1 MQSNFVVTSHK
12 NDVSGRAVVPTRSS
26 RKKGVQATVLPFG
39 ADIEVRKMNL
49 SEIEDSP
56 IYFFDNDPATSHFFH
71 MLSLLFPEG
80 ELFFI
85 ESVRNF
91 RDRVTDPVLK
101 KQVKAFI
108 GQEVLHTK
116 AHVDYNRRLRGAGVD
131 IERLDQWLGVAF
143 GLVKKYVPEK
153 DQLALTCM
161 AEHFT
166 ATLAEEVLRNEEIQ
180 KNIHP
185 SQRSMWLWHAIEET
199 EHKAVAFD
207 VFRAIGGGD
216 VRRLAVVPV
225 AAAAFA
231 PVGLGVMIYVMGSD
245 GQLLNF
251 KSWRRLGRNL
261 FNRRTG
267 LLRRT
272 AARLLEYGRPGFHPW
287 QHDSYDLVSA
297 WKARFAEQYKVA

>member
-1 MQSNFVVTSHK
+1 MQSANMTTLDSAATA
-12 NDVSGRAVVPTRSS
+12 SRAVAPSRAS
-26 RKKGVQATVLPFG
+26 RKKGVQATRLPSG
-39 ADIEVRKMNL
+39 ADIDVRKMDL
-49 SEIEDSP
+49 SQIESSP

-71 MLSLLFPEG
+71 TLSLLFPEG

-91 RDRVTDPVLK
+91 RDCVTDPVLQ
-101 KQVKAFI
+101 KQMKAFTA
-108 GQEVLHTK
+108 QEVLHTK
-116 AHVDYNRRLRGAGVD
+116 AHVDYNKRLSRAGVD
-131 IERLDQWLGVAF
+131 IERLDRWLGVAF
-143 GLVKKYVPEK
+143 RLMKKRLPKK

-166 ATLAEEVLRNEEIQ
+166 ATLAEEVLRNEGIQ
-180 KNIHP
+180 EKIHP

-207 VFRAIGGGD
+207 VFRTIGGGD
-216 VRRLAVVPV
+216 VRRLAVIPV
-225 AAAAFA
+225 AAVAFA
-231 PVGLGVMIYVMGSD
+231 PVGLGVMVYVMGSD

-261 FNRRTG
+261 FNKRTG

-272 AARLLEYGRPGFHPW
+272 AVRLLEYGRPGFHPW
-287 QHDSYDLVSA
+287 HHDSYELVA
-297 WKARFAEQYKVA
+297 GWKAQFAGQYRVV

>member
-1 MQSNFVVTSHK
+1 M
-12 NDVSGRAVVPTRSS
+12 
-26 RKKGVQATVLPFG
+26 QATILPSG
-39 ADIEVRKMNL
+39 ADIEVRKIDL

-71 MLSLLFPEG
+71 TLSLLFPEG

-85 ESVRNF
+85 ESVRHF

-101 KQVKAFI
+101 KQVKAFT

-116 AHVDYNRRLRGAGVD
+116 AHVDYNRRLTGAGVD
-131 IERLDQWLGVAF
+131 VERLDRWLGAVF
-143 GLVKKYVPEK
+143 RLIKKYVPEK

-166 ATLAEEVLRNEEIQ
+166 ATLAEEVLRNEAIQ
-180 KNIHP
+180 AKIHP

-207 VFRAIGGGD
+207 VFRTIGGGD
-216 VRRLAVVPV
+216 VRRLAIVPV

-245 GQLLNF
+245 GHLLNF

-261 FNRRTG
+261 FDRRTG

-297 WKARFAEQYKVA
+297 WKARFTGQYEVA